1 MKQAVSLDRE
11 ETSLFRDFFELNGWV
26 VFIFICLCYGLM
38 SYAVQEYVITNEVY
52 YNTFGEQLTM
62 ARVSEILDFQKKF
75 LPLRLAIIP
84 LVVFLQIFLASIC
97 INVGLLLSNMKV
109 AFGKL
114 FSIVMKASLIFVIGK
129 VLQLFIALATEIKAL
144 PDFQKTDIFSLN
156 GLLSNLGMNVNE
168 LLTYPLSLINI
179 FEIAFV
185 VVTGIGLSLAMQ
197 KESK

>member
-129 VLQLFIALATEIKAL
+129 VLQLFIALVTEIKAL
-144 PDFQKTDIFSLN
+144 ADFQKTDIFSLN